1 MDDLDIVSAM
11 LTCNRTANEK
21 GWWYEDDRTPQ
32 RTFGDIIALCHSEL
46 SEALEEHRNGHGVT
60 EIYYDSKEADK
71 RGVMH
76 KPEGIPVELA
86 DVLIRIF
93 DFCQQY
99 DVPLLEALKLKMYYN
114 ETRPMRHGG
123 KTI

>member
-11 LTCNRTANEK
+11 LTCNRTAREH
-21 GWWYEDDRTPQ
+21 GWWDEDKP
-32 RTFGDIIALCHSEL
+32 RTFGDMIALFHSEL
-46 SEALEEHRNGHGVT
+46 SEALEEHRNGHAVT
-60 EIYYDSKEADK
+60 EIYHAAGNDF
-71 RGVMH
+71 

-114 ETRPMRHGG
+114 ETRPHRHGG

>member
-1 MDDLDIVSAM
+1 MDDLDITSAM

-21 GWWYEDDRTPQ
+21 GWWYEDDMTPR
-32 RTFGDIIALCHSEL
+32 RTFGDMVALMHSEL
-46 SEALEEHRNGHGVT
+46 SEALEEHRNGHAVT
-60 EIYYDSKEADK
+60 EIYNAPGDIN
-71 RGVMH
+71 

-114 ETRPMRHGG
+114 ETRSHRHGG